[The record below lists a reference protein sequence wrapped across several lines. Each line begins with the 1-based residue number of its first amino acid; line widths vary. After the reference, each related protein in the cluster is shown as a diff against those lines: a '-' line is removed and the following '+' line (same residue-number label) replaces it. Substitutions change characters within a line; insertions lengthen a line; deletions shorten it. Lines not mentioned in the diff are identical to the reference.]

1 MKGSQLHKVANCDCA
16 DRIGDVIFVHGLGG
30 DAFSTWHPQGKK
42 DDQQSWLFWLGQD
55 LPNVGIW
62 SLDYEVEPSAWRGN
76 TMPMTDRAT
85 NILALLDSY
94 DIGDRPITFVTHSLG
109 GLLVKQML
117 RHARDQKQQGWRDIV
132 GQTRGIV
139 FLATPHSG
147 SDLANWID
155 NFGTVFRKTVSVDEL
170 KANSPQLLQL
180 NLWFRNNFRDLGIK
194 VEVYFENY
202 STSGVLVVDASSAD
216 PGIENVIPIPL
227 DDDHNTICRP
237 DSKDQLIYRSLKKLI
252 DSWISTQSN
261 IPKINTSQ
269 SST

>member
-1 MKGSQLHKVANCDCA
+1 MKESQLHKIANCDRS

-30 DAFSTWHPQGKK
+30 DAFGTWHPQGKK
-42 DDQQSWLFWLGQD
+42 DDEQSWLFWLGQD
-55 LPNVGIW
+55 LPDVGIW
-62 SLDYEVEPSAWRGN
+62 SLDYEVEPSAWKGN
-76 TMPMTDRAT
+76 TMPLTDRAT

-117 RHARDQKQQGWRDIV
+117 RHARDQKQQGWRDIA

-147 SDLANWID
+147 SDLANWISYLS
-155 NFGTVFRKTVSVDEL
+155 TIFRKTVSVDEL

-194 VEVYFENY
+194 VEVYFEKY
-202 STSGVLVVDASSAD
+202 PTSGVLVVDASSAD

-227 DDDHNTICRP
+227 DYDHITICRP
-237 DSKDQLIYRSLKKLI
+237 DSKDRLIYRSLKKSI
-252 DSWISTQSN
+252 DSWLSTQSN